1 MNTQTLIRWS
11 GLALVLGGI
20 CIAIFVLIHPQG
32 AFTADV
38 IASKIAETAHTFHF
52 LGATFAI
59 FGFIGLLLHQ
69 MEKGGRLGLIGVILA
84 FFGTIWFS
92 GLGLMSFAALPFIA
106 RNDPALVAPNGLF
119 WSEPPNPVFLLGL
132 LSFVLG
138 YVILGIAILRGVGLP
153 RWSGL
158 LLIVGGLLTSVPPTV
173 VPTVLILTAGGVLL
187 GAGLAWLGYAL
198 WSQSVTMDPLPKRT
212 K

>member
-1 MNTQTLIRWS
+1 MSNTKLIRWS

-20 CIAIFVLIHPQG
+20 CLALFVLIHPQG

-38 IASKIAETAHTFHF
+38 IASRIAETAHTFHF
-52 LGATFAI
+52 LGATLAI
-59 FGFIGLLLHQ
+59 FGFVGLLLYQ
-69 MEKGGRLGLIGVILA
+69 LEKGSRLGLIGVILA

-138 YVILGIAILRGVGLP
+138 YVVLGIAILRGVGLP

-158 LLIVGGLLTSVPPTV
+158 LLIAGAFLSSLPPV
-173 VPTVLILTAGGVLL
+173 AVPTVLILTAGGVLL
-187 GAGLAWLGYAL
+187 GAGLAWIGFAL
-198 WSQSVTMDPLPKRT
+198 WSGKSDMTA
-212 K
+212 